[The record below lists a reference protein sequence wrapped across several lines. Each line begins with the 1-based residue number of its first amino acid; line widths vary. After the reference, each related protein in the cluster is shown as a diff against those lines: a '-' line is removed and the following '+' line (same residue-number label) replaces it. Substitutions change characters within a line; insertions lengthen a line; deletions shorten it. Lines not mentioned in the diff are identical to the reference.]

1 MSLLAHVSLSL
12 AGIPQPTQTYS
23 FDSGNYQLFFTLTGS
38 GPLLVIQAPGWG
50 IGNAYLQSGLAP
62 LAKSHT
68 LLFLL
73 PRGTAPSSGADSPNE
88 MRSVTMAFDLES
100 LRVWLELPSLTLLG
114 HSNGGT
120 VALAYAEM
128 YPERVDK
135 LLLVDP
141 QILGFDDSATW
152 IRFFGERME
161 DARYA
166 GAIGAMKGGMNPQ
179 TDEEL
184 QELLKKLI
192 PYYFAQPD
200 KYAEKFYQQFEAA
213 AKESQHGGVQ
223 VSPFKAQGDADRAD
237 KEGVTG
243 LFGRVICKTLIFVG
257 DKDAFCS
264 VAAAKIAQEG
274 IKGGGHGVVELVVL
288 EDCGHFPWV
297 EKGDMFF
304 EVTKRFLQGENK

>member
-1 MSLLAHVSLSL
+1 M
-12 AGIPQPTQTYS
+12 
-23 FDSGNYQLFFTLTGS
+23 
-38 GPLLVIQAPGWG
+38 IQAPGWG

-73 PRGTAPSSGADSPNE
+73 PRGTAPSSGADSANE

-100 LRVWLELPSLTLLG
+100 LRVWLEVPSLTLLG

-120 VALAYAEM
+120 IALAYAEM
-128 YPERVDK
+128 YPERVGK

-166 GAIGAMKGGMNPQ
+166 GAIGAMNGGMNPQ

-192 PYYFAQPD
+192 PYYFAQPE
-200 KYAEKFYQQFEAA
+200 KYAEKFYQQLEAA
-213 AKESQHGGVQ
+213 AKESKHGGVQ

-243 LFGRVICKTLIFVG
+243 LFGRVTCKTLILVG

-264 VAAAKIAQEG
+264 IAAAKIAQEG
-274 IKGGGHGVVELVVL
+274 IKGGGHGEVELVVL